1 MTEER
6 GEKGAT
12 GGGGGFNSWSA
23 TGNRETATHLTEKR
37 WAGRSW
43 LPPEGSPRPTV
54 PSPASFLASLRS
66 RADNYMSKYHS
77 HLRAR
82 GGDLPPSA
90 GSAWGARG
98 GRARRALCTGFPG
111 LASQSALVAASRTR
125 GPADPARGREGGRA
139 DGSVRDCAA
148 GAPSTTVQLVSGV
161 ILCSPVHSSLSR
173 SLSLLLTGW
182 STIKRKRGNKGF
194 QKKLIAKRRQGSGL
208 SPQNQAMFSSLF
220 SLLASPVQIWRE
232 KEGGCFFP
240 SPRSCAPFFP
250 LSAFLTLVQPL
261 Q

>member
-1 MTEER
+1 
-6 GEKGAT
+6 
-12 GGGGGFNSWSA
+12 
-23 TGNRETATHLTEKR
+23 
-37 WAGRSW
+37 
-43 LPPEGSPRPTV
+43 
-54 PSPASFLASLRS
+54 
-66 RADNYMSKYHS
+66 MSKYHS

-98 GRARRALCTGFPG
+98 GRARRARCTGFPG

-125 GPADPARGREGGRA
+125 GPADPAKGHEGGRA
-139 DGSVRDCAA
+139 DGSVRDCTA
-148 GAPSTTVQLVSGV
+148 GAPSTTVQLVPGV

-208 SPQNQAMFSSLF
+208 SPQNRAMFSSLF

-232 KEGGCFFP
+232 KEGGVLLSFSPILCPFFSTVSFPHTCPAIAVIKAP
-240 SPRSCAPFFP
+240 SVISNAPRSPAAAP
-250 LSAFLTLVQPL
+250 QRN
-261 Q
+261 